1 MFESSRIINILH
13 LGILNSISKI
23 GLNTQILS
31 KKLKITLLKIFR
43 ALSFDR
49 LLANLLWIWG
59 KSNVL
64 YRILDIHYST
74 DLQQMFLQKS

>member
-74 DLQQMFLQKS
+74 